1 MTGFLVRN
9 RRVLLDLPT
18 LLKQLGRTAWAVMG
32 ESLIRNVK
40 DGFAEIAL
48 SVAGSLGAVWLI
60 SALLAANDNALK
72 TGVAFGRYF
81 EGGQVGL
88 TILAVSGAAFGALL
102 RHPQKDKLGSVIMGL
117 ILLIPIIATS
127 VIIGFNPGFV
137 KGGLTETLLTTL
149 WGLYAFIHLLWFIFI
164 VRSPSVP
171 NAQEAGEVQENRV
184 SSIKERASHR
194 AQ

>member
-1 MTGFLVRN
+1 
-9 RRVLLDLPT
+9 
-18 LLKQLGRTAWAVMG
+18 MG
-32 ESLIRNVK
+32 EPLIKNLK

-48 SVAGSLGAVWLI
+48 SAAGSIGAVWLI
-60 SALLAANDNALK
+60 SALLAANDNTLK
-72 TGVAFGRYF
+72 TGAAFGQYF

-127 VIIGFNPGFV
+127 VIIGFNPGFI
-137 KGGLTETLLTTL
+137 KGGLTDTLLTTL
-149 WGLYAFIHLLWFIFI
+149 WTLYAFIHLLWFIFI
-164 VRSPSVP
+164 VSSPTVP
-171 NAQEAGEVQENRV
+171 NAQEAGAEQEDRV
-184 SSIKERASHR
+184 ASIKRRAANR